1 MSNDEQYK
9 PIDLIW
15 DIGCSFDVISPILQ
29 WIGDLGGLVTVE
41 GTRAEI
47 YALKKKGIKTYN
59 EMAIIGSAGGYLW
72 QIHKRDLKRAQK
84 VLGGRA

>member
-1 MSNDEQYK
+1 MGKDDEYK
-9 PIDLIW
+9 PSDLLW

-41 GTRAEI
+41 GTKAEI
-47 YALKKKGIKTYN
+47 QALKKNRIHVYN
-59 EMAIIGSAGGYLW
+59 PMAIVGTAGGYLW

-84 VLGGRA
+84 ILGGKA